1 MKRYFYVFF
10 FLVVLLVYVS
20 PNLMAEPAMVTIT
33 SKYYTVQTD
42 SGSADAAILA
52 QELETRFKL
61 YNSVFHFNEENIQA
75 PLKVRVYTSKE
86 DYDAYIFEHLD
97 NKVSPGAVYLHYNQP
112 ERREL
117 VIHRGSPDEAR
128 MFPHQAFIQYLR
140 AFIPHPPA
148 WLREGFAIY
157 FSTLTFEPAAPGVQT
172 GTQARSSASTEPSRG
187 SPGGLIYEENLAWL
201 ETVKNLGDK
210 APSLESVFLAD
221 MQGFPEYLQSVSWA
235 LVSFFKDSGKKDSR
249 KIDYQ
254 RILYECFILL
264 SDSASSPANA
274 EVVFN
279 HILSWTTLEALE
291 EDYQEYLHTRK
302 TFAELIVEGQ
312 QAYKDKDFKTAEAAF
327 QQALQQRR
335 THYAPH
341 YYLGLLA
348 YDQKQYD
355 EAETYYHS
363 ALQYGADPA
372 LVFYAQGVNA
382 ASAGRNQDA
391 IAFLEQAGTIAPA
404 QYKEQTDMLIR
415 RLR

>member
-1 MKRYFYVFF
+1 MKRYFYVFLF
-10 FLVVLLVYVS
+10 VAGLLGYVS
-20 PNLMAEPAMVTIT
+20 PTLRAEPAMVTIT

-61 YNSVFHFNEENIQA
+61 YNSVFHFKEETIQA

-86 DYDAYIFEHLD
+86 DYDAYIFEHLEQ
-97 NKVSPGAVYLHYNQP
+97 KTSPGAVYLHYNQP

-117 VIHRGSPDEAR
+117 VIHRGSPEEAR

-157 FSTLTFEPAAPGVQT
+157 FSTLIFEPAVPGVQT
-172 GTQARSSASTEPSRG
+172 EISARSSGSSEPNRG
-187 SPGGLIYEENLAWL
+187 SLGGLIYEENLAWL

-221 MQGFPEYLQSVSWA
+221 MQGPPEYLQSVSWA
-235 LVSFFKDSGKKDSR
+235 LVSFFKDSGPKDSR

-274 EVVFN
+274 DVVFN

-291 EDYQEYLHTRK
+291 EDYKEYLYARK
-302 TFAELIVEGQ
+302 TFGELIVEGQ
-312 QAYKDKDFKTAEAAF
+312 QAYKDKDFKTAEVAF
-327 QQALQQRR
+327 RQALQQRR

-355 EAETYYHS
+355 AAETYYRS

-391 IAFLEQAGTIAPA
+391 IAFLEQAGTLAPA